1 MSASEKRLALFL
13 RLLGSVCG
21 LAIVAVFMPR
31 AWMADCHRLLGLGT
45 FPDAPIVEYL
55 ARSLSLFYAFFGAV
69 LWVLAADVRRWGRTV
84 GIVAGVMI
92 GAGLVMLMI
101 DMRSGMPWYWT
112 GAEGPIIVIL
122 GVIMIVLR
130 TRADMAA
137 EVAAARKPAAA
148 QPAAPPKPAAQ
159 APSAPP
165 QQGGQPKP

>member
-13 RLLGSVCG
+13 RLLGAVCC
-21 LAIVAVFMPR
+21 LAIIAVFMPR
-31 AWMADCHRLLGLGT
+31 AWMAECHRLLGLGT

-69 LWVLAADVRRWGRTV
+69 LWVLASDVRRWGRTV
-84 GIVAGVMI
+84 GIVACVMI

-112 GAEGPIIVIL
+112 GAEGPIVVIL
-122 GVIMIVLR
+122 GVITIVLR
-130 TRADMAA
+130 TRADMEA
-137 EVAAARKPAAA
+137 ETAAAQRPPAV

-159 APSAPP
+159 APAAPP
-165 QQGGQPKP
+165 KQGGQSKP